1 MARWEPNAEG
11 RLREAAMEL
20 FAERGYERT
29 TVADI
34 AERAGVT
41 SRTFFRYFADK
52 REVLFAPSDEFER
65 PLVEALESA
74 PAGVSPME
82 AVTAALDA
90 AAELIGRDREHS
102 RARQAVVASSAELR
116 ERELIKLASLAD
128 ALAAGL
134 RRRGVPDP
142 PAGLAAETGIAV
154 LRVAFGRWL
163 EADAERPLAE
173 VMRASLADLT
183 ALVSVRSPASAG
195 DCR

>member
-11 RLREAAMEL
+11 RLRAAAMEL
-20 FAERGYERT
+20 FVQRGYEHT

-52 REVLFAPSDEFER
+52 REVLFARSDDFER
-65 PLVEALESA
+65 PLVEALEAA
-74 PAGVSPME
+74 PPGSPPMV
-82 AVTAALDA
+82 AVAAALDA
-90 AAELIGRDREHS
+90 AAAMIGGDRDHS
-102 RARQAVVASSAELR
+102 RRRQAVIASSAELR
-116 ERELIKLASLAD
+116 ERDLIKMASLAA

-142 PAGLAAETGIAV
+142 QAGLAAETGIAV
-154 LRVAFGRWL
+154 LRVAFPRWM
-163 EADAERPLAE
+163 EEEVERPLAE

-183 ALVSVRSPASAG
+183 TLVHT
-195 DCR
+195 